1 MKDEDIIIV
10 KSEHKETNVI
20 TYRVAYLK
28 DNQPTCE
35 LFNTAE
41 AAFDRKAL
49 LINGPLLHAFL
60 TKLDN
65 IDIAITDLICSLYK
79 IFCRFINILE
89 HAVQYVKENPIIGS

>member
-10 KSEHKETNVI
+10 KSEHKQTNAI

-49 LINGPLLHAFL
+49 LINGPILHAFL
-60 TKLDN
+60 MGLDS

-79 IFCRFINILE
+79 IFCRVI
-89 HAVQYVKENPIIGS
+89 QYLKENPIIGS